1 MVKDKPNSTRLYD
14 EDGYRRRAACVCI
27 NSNDPNQV
35 LLVSSSNELE
45 RFIIPGGGLEPE
57 EEAAEAAVREVL
69 EEAGVCGQLGTCL
82 GVFENNE
89 RKHRTV
95 VYIMNVTNEL
105 PEWDDSR
112 TIGRRRQWFP
122 LEEALVHLST
132 NKPLHASY
140 LLRLTQLCQEEIPR

>member
-69 EEAGVCGQLGTCL
+69 EEAGVRGQLGTCL
-82 GVFENNE
+82 E
-89 RKHRTV
+89 
-95 VYIMNVTNEL
+95 
-105 PEWDDSR
+105 
-112 TIGRRRQWFP
+112 
-122 LEEALVHLST
+122 
-132 NKPLHASY
+132 
-140 LLRLTQLCQEEIPR
+140 